1 MLEMGGQLV
10 LRVSKGFFS
19 TIEFLND
26 IIKYKFVIQIT
37 CVSPKHLAVYILV
50 VKKTDILTDLGLVT
64 DGAGRIKRQRN
75 LEYWQ
80 ESRFYI
86 VVGVGVQGGER
97 ERENYTARE
106 ITFLYQI
113 LVSSVL
119 FSGLLEGRWLW
130 TISASSATRLTISL
144 PVLRLSAQKVSHG
157 SRRNMA
163 STAFLVS
170 NDYSCASTT

>member
-26 IIKYKFVIQIT
+26 TKKYKFVIQIT
-37 CVSPKHLAVYILV
+37 CFSQTLGSLHILV
-50 VKKTDILTDLGLVT
+50 VKKTDILIDRGLVT

-86 VVGVGVQGGER
+86 VVGDGVQGGER
-97 ERENYTARE
+97 EREN
-106 ITFLYQI
+106 
-113 LVSSVL
+113 
-119 FSGLLEGRWLW
+119 
-130 TISASSATRLTISL
+130 
-144 PVLRLSAQKVSHG
+144 
-157 SRRNMA
+157 
-163 STAFLVS
+163 
-170 NDYSCASTT
+170 